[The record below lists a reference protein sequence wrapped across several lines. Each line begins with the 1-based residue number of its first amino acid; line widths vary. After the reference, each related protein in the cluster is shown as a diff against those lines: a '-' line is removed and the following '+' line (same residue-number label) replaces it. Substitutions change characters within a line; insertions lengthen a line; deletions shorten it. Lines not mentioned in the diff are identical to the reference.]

1 MTRMITLFFALVFLV
16 GVHAQSKKPDV
27 ILKQNG
33 EEMKGK
39 ILEVSDAGVKF
50 SYTGETVVYVI
61 KKSDITK
68 ITFSSGRVETY
79 NQQASQTQSASNQPA
94 QPTTPEKPAVN
105 SSNIASRGGDP
116 RNKVAI
122 LPFTLL
128 KDGQYEADELNE
140 KAQDECFGYL
150 NKHAGTLTIV
160 DPQTTNSFL
169 LRSGIKKETVKEYTR
184 EELCRLLSVEYIVEG
199 TIMQNKTSQTN
210 TQSSSSQDKTRTSD
224 NSKSNESNKNTT
236 SSSTSTS
243 YTQQNFDNTVILK
256 IFNDKGQSL
265 YNEQRKALF
274 ASSSQDGY
282 VSTLEYLLKRTPL
295 YHK

>member
-1 MTRMITLFFALVFLV
+1 MTRVMALFSALFFLVNAY
-16 GVHAQSKKPDV
+16 AQSPKPD
-27 ILKQNG
+27 IITKQNG

-61 KKSDITK
+61 KKADIAK

-79 NQQASQTQSASNQPA
+79 NQSPTQTTPVQPV
-94 QPTTPEKPAVN
+94 QPVTPEKSSAN
-105 SSNIASRGGDP
+105 SSTIASRGGDP
-116 RNKVAI
+116 HNKVAV

-128 KDGQYEADELNE
+128 KDGFYAADELNE
-140 KAQDECFGYL
+140 KAQDECFSYL
-150 NKHAGTLTIV
+150 SKHAGTLTIL

-169 LRSGIKKETVKEYTR
+169 RKSGMKKEDLKDYTR
-184 EELCRLLSVEYIVEG
+184 DELCRLLSVEYVVEG
-199 TIMQNKTSQTN
+199 TIMQNKATQTS
-210 TQSSSSQDKTRTSD
+210 TQSSSYSDK
-224 NSKSNESNKNTT
+224 SKSTDNNKSGDNNKN
-236 SSSTSTS
+236 SSGYSSSTS

-256 IFNDKGQSL
+256 IFNDKGESL

-274 ASSSQDGY
+274 SSTSQDGY
-282 VSTLEYLLKRTPL
+282 VSTLQYLLKRTPL